1 MHESGPPPKQT
12 GFPKPEQLRVMW
24 MALTALSWALI
35 ACLLLAL
42 GWLLVELLGLIYPVL
57 FPLGVAAIVAFILD
71 PAIMWFERRGFS
83 RPLSMIWVLLSLIA
97 VLAVVTLLIVVPLIE
112 QTVSLINT
120 LPENLRVYGEQFQAW
135 ANEWIQDHP
144 EAKDWFDENLDM
156 IISEAPQ
163 QLSGLS
169 QYVVA
174 PVAQIFNW
182 FGLVIG
188 FLFVPIYV
196 FYFLI
201 EKEGIVKNWR
211 DYLPLTKSWV
221 RDELAVVI
229 SEINYYLVVFF
240 RGQVL
245 VGAVIGVLTMIGLS
259 AIGLPYGILIG
270 FLAGALSLVP
280 YLGVIGTL
288 LPALIIG
295 YTSGSLFFPDL
306 PGWGMAL
313 LVAGVFSAVQTIE
326 GFFVT
331 PKIMGDR
338 TGLHP
343 LTVIIS
349 ILIWTILLPGLL
361 GPILAVPL
369 TATLRVLMYRYV
381 WLSALPDDIA
391 AKKLEERERE
401 LEGEGS
407 AQDAAAR

>member
-1 MHESGPPPKQT
+1 MPEEKPTPS
-12 GFPKPEQLRVMW
+12 GFPKPEQLKVMW

-35 ACLLLAL
+35 ACICLAL
-42 GWLLVELLGLIYPVL
+42 CWVLLQLFQLIYPVL
-57 FPLGVAAIVAFILD
+57 FPLGVAAIAAFIVD
-71 PAIMWFERRGFS
+71 PAVVWFEKRGYS
-83 RPLSMIWVLLSLIA
+83 RPVSMLFVLLLLIA
-97 VLAVVTLLIVVPLIE
+97 SFVLVTLFIIVPLIE
-112 QTVSLINT
+112 QTVQLVRD
-120 LPENLRVYGEQFQAW
+120 LPDKAKGFQDW
-135 ANEWIQDHP
+135 ANQWIVDHP
-144 EAKDWFDENLDM
+144 EVKDWFDANMQD
-156 IISEAPQ
+156 I
-163 QLSGLS
+163 
-169 QYVVA
+169 VA
-174 PVAQIFNW
+174 KVPEQVGNVTGYIAGPMAQIFNW

-201 EKEGIVKNWR
+201 EKEGIVQNWKH
-211 DYLPLTKSWV
+211 YLPLTKSWV

-245 VGAVIGVLTMIGLS
+245 VGVVIGILTMIGLT
-259 AIGLPYGILIG
+259 AIGLPYGVLIG
-270 FLAGALSLVP
+270 FLAGVLSLVP
-280 YLGVIGTL
+280 YLGVISTL
-288 LPALIIG
+288 VPAMIIG
-295 YTSGSLFFPDL
+295 FASGSTYLDI

-326 GFFVT
+326 GFFIT

-343 LTVIIS
+343 LTVIVS

-381 WLSALPDDIA
+381 WLSAVPYEVAERHFRKQLDTRQGKAD
-391 AKKLEERERE
+391 KKR
-401 LEGEGS
+401 S
-407 AQDAAAR
+407 